1 MSITSVSICEHH
13 FRESICEHHF
23 RVSICEHHFT
33 EISHFVHFCCI
44 LSLFY
49 LNFLFVGHNTY
60 LHCKKYIEDVI
71 LVSDEELINCMHQ
84 FYQRGLV
91 VEPSGCA
98 AMAALI
104 GGHVPEDITG
114 KKVVVFVTGGNIT
127 PSEIIG
133 LLN

>member
-1 MSITSVSICEHH
+1 M
-13 FRESICEHHF
+13 
-23 RVSICEHHFT
+23 
-33 EISHFVHFCCI
+33 
-44 LSLFY
+44 
-49 LNFLFVGHNTY
+49 NFLFVGHNTY
-60 LHCKKYIEDVI
+60 LHCKKYIEGVI

-114 KKVVVFVTGGNIT
+114 KKVVVFCHRRQYNSIRNYWIVK
-127 PSEIIG
+127 
-133 LLN
+133 LDL

>member
-1 MSITSVSICEHH
+1 
-13 FRESICEHHF
+13 
-23 RVSICEHHFT
+23 
-33 EISHFVHFCCI
+33 
-44 LSLFY
+44 
-49 LNFLFVGHNTY
+49 
-60 LHCKKYIEDVI
+60 
-71 LVSDEELINCMHQ
+71 MHQ